1 MSDERNEIVD
11 NITQPSAW
19 IRMLLMAIFA
29 VASYFVLLPLI
40 LVLSIA
46 QALFTLI
53 TGKGNANI
61 RYVSSTLELYISQL
75 FKFMTYL
82 SEVRPFPFSDLPE
95 VEDDSLQE
103 PSAPKKT
110 SKKTDGAAKDEVK
123 VPAASTVVAKPAA
136 KKKAATKKA
145 ATKKVAP
152 KKAAKKKAPKKAPKI
167 TEKPEKDAG
176 DDGVSDS

>member
-1 MSDERNEIVD
+1 MSDKLNEIVD

-19 IRMLLMAIFA
+19 IRILLMTVFA
-29 VASYFVLLPLI
+29 VASYFILLPLI

-61 RYVSSTLELYISQL
+61 RYFSSALELYISQL

-82 SEVRPFPFSDLPE
+82 SEVKPYPFSDFPE
-95 VEDDSLQE
+95 VEDDSLQQE
-103 PSAPKKT
+103 SAPKKA
-110 SKKTDGAAKDEVK
+110 SNNTDVAAKNEVK

-136 KKKAATKKA
+136 KKKV
-145 ATKKVAP
+145 ATKKVA
-152 KKAAKKKAPKKAPKI
+152 KKKALKNIK
-167 TEKPEKDAG
+167 KPEKDSG
-176 DDGVSDS
+176 GDGVSDS

>member
-1 MSDERNEIVD
+1 MSDELNEIVD
-11 NITQPSAW
+11 NITKPSVW
-19 IRMLLMAIFA
+19 TRMLLMTIFA

-61 RYVSSTLELYISQL
+61 RYFSSALELYTSQL

-82 SEVRPFPFSDLPE
+82 SEVRPFPFSDLPQ

-103 PSAPKKT
+103 KSAPKKT
-110 SKKTDGAAKDEVK
+110 DVAAKDEVK
-123 VPAASTVVAKPAA
+123 VSAASAVVAKPAV
-136 KKKAATKKA
+136 KKKVATKKA
-145 ATKKVAP
+145 AA
-152 KKAAKKKAPKKAPKI
+152 KKAAKKKAPKKEPKTI
-167 TEKPEKDAG
+167 EKPEKDASS
-176 DDGVSDS
+176 DGVSDS

>member
-1 MSDERNEIVD
+1 MSDKLNEIVD

-19 IRMLLMAIFA
+19 IRILLMTVFA
-29 VASYFVLLPLI
+29 VASYFILLPLI

-61 RYVSSTLELYISQL
+61 RYFSSALELYISQL

-82 SEVRPFPFSDLPE
+82 SEVKPYPFSDFPE
-95 VEDDSLQE
+95 VEDDSLQQE
-103 PSAPKKT
+103 SAPKKA
-110 SKKTDGAAKDEVK
+110 SNNTDVAAKNEVK

-136 KKKAATKKA
+136 KKKV
-145 ATKKVAP
+145 ATKKVA
-152 KKAAKKKAPKKAPKI
+152 KKKALKNIK
-167 TEKPEKDAG
+167 KPEKNSGA
-176 DDGVSDS
+176 DGVSDS